1 MTAEIAVLN
10 RNAVALAADS
20 AVTLTL
26 PEGPKIYQTNK
37 LFTLS
42 KFWPVGVMI
51 YGNAD
56 FMDVPWET
64 IIKQYRTHLD
74 KRSFGRVEDYARDF
88 LRYLERNSSFFSPD
102 RQRDYCYRL
111 ALVWLMRLRTT
122 LKKLIDEKIRSSG
135 PVSERAVR
143 SLFRNCVLEDIS
155 HLRQRKALERFS
167 AVTPTS

>member
-56 FMDVPWET
+56 FMNVPWET
-64 IIKQYRTHLD
+64 TIKQYRAQLD
-74 KRSFGRVEDYARDF
+74 KRNFARVEDYARDF
-88 LRYLERNSSFFSPD
+88 LRYLERNSNFFSPAH
-102 RQRDYCYRL
+102 QRAYCYG
-111 ALVWLMRLRTT
+111 
-122 LKKLIDEKIRSSG
+122 LKSVK
-135 PVSERAVR
+135 
-143 SLFRNCVLEDIS
+143 
-155 HLRQRKALERFS
+155 Q
-167 AVTPTS
+167 